1 MKFERYKQNLSYDG
15 EYVISY
21 NTKVAKREGDF
32 LYVKRWYSCTTTKHI
47 NYAAKELGLK
57 VMKLYE

>member
-1 MKFERYKQNLSYDG
+1 MKFDRYKQNLCYDG

-21 NTKVAKREGDF
+21 NTKVAKREGDC
-32 LYVKRWYSCTTTKHI
+32 LYVKKWYNVTTSKHI
-47 NYAAKELGLK
+47 NYAARGLGLK

>member
-21 NTKVAKREGDF
+21 DTKVAKREGDF
-32 LYVKRWYSCTTTKHI
+32 LYVKKWYSVTTSKHI
-47 NYAAKELGLK
+47 NYAARVLELK